1 MYLKR
6 KSSLDRTFR
15 SKGYEI
21 MQISEKRQASV
32 RPAETQA
39 RSERAKKA
47 EEEKSA
53 TNASTGQSSLNL
65 INLHFRRN
73 KYVSPSDEMN
83 KRWHKILDKSLP
95 TIDLIDIA
103 AEEFSVGSYKRQF
116 APEYSYTS
124 YLSML

>member
-1 MYLKR
+1 
-6 KSSLDRTFR
+6 
-15 SKGYEI
+15 
-21 MQISEKRQASV
+21 MQISGKRQASV

-39 RSERAKKA
+39 CSDRAKKA